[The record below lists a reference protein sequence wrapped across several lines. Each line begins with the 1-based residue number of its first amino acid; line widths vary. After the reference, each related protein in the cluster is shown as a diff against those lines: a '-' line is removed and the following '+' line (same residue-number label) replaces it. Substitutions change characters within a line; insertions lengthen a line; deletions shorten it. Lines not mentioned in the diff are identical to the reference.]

1 MPYPETSNR
10 NILTVSQLN
19 RAANQLLGDHFFS
32 VLVEGEISNLSIP
45 SSGHW
50 YFTLKDANAQV
61 RCAMF
66 KNQQRRQTV
75 KPENGKHMVV
85 KGQVGLYEPRGDYQL
100 IVDSIEAAGAGA
112 LQRAFEALKLKLAD
126 EGLFAG
132 EHKKP
137 LPTLPRCIGVITSP
151 TGAAVKD
158 ILTVLK
164 RRFPTIPVI
173 IYPVAVQGN
182 EARHEI
188 AKAIATANIGRY
200 CDVLIVGRG
209 GGSLEDLWAF
219 NEESVARALFAS
231 EIPIISAV
239 GHETD
244 FTIADFVADVR
255 APTPSAAAE
264 LAVPDQEAW
273 LAWFAELET
282 RLNKRFQQHQQQRRQ
297 KLAWL
302 TGRLR
307 QQHPGQRLRRNAQR
321 LDELETRLQQ
331 ALRGKLQHN
340 HSRLEARIARLWL
353 HNPGLKLAGLKQ
365 RQAFLSQR
373 LQTAIKLRL
382 DKSRQQFLRSSQ
394 TLHAVS
400 PLATLNRGYA
410 LVTVQA
416 TGEIVRSSNQVEV
429 DDLIDIRLAQGSI
442 GGQITRIHQ
451 TDDGSR

>member
-1 MPYPETSNR
+1 MTSPEPRPGQT
-10 NILTVSQLN
+10 ILTVSQLN
-19 RAANQLLGDHFFS
+19 RAANQLLGDYFFS
-32 VLVEGEISNLSIP
+32 VRVEGEVSNLSLP

-50 YFTLKDANAQV
+50 YFSLKDANAQI

-75 KPENGKHMVV
+75 KPENGKHVVV

-100 IVDSIEAAGAGA
+100 IVESIEAAGDGV
-112 LQRAFEALKLKLAD
+112 LQRAFEDLKLKLAS

-132 EHKKP
+132 DHKKT

-164 RRFPTIPVI
+164 RRFPAIPVI

-188 AKAIATANIGRY
+188 AKAIATANIGRR

-219 NEESVARALFAS
+219 NEESVARAIFAS
-231 EIPIISAV
+231 EIPIISAI

-264 LAVPDQEAW
+264 LAAPDQAAW
-273 LAWFAELET
+273 LAGFAELES
-282 RLNKRFQQHQQQRRQ
+282 RLINRFQQHQQQRRQ
-297 KLAWL
+297 KLTWL
-302 TGRLR
+302 TGRLQ
-307 QQHPGQRLRRNAQR
+307 QQHPGQRLMRNAQR
-321 LDELETRLQQ
+321 LDELESRLLQ
-331 ALRGKLQHN
+331 ALRGQLQRKHG
-340 HSRLEARIARLWL
+340 RLETRIATLSL
-353 HNPGLKLAGLKQ
+353 HNPGLKLASLRQ
-365 RQAFLSQR
+365 RQDFLSQR
-373 LQTAIKLRL
+373 LRAAIKLRIE
-382 DKSRQQFLRSSQ
+382 KSQQKFLQSSQ

-410 LVTVQA
+410 LVTANA
-416 TGEIVRSSNQVEV
+416 TGEIVRSASQVKTN
-429 DDLIDIRLAQGSI
+429 DRLDIRLAKGKISSQVKNILENGS
-442 GGQITRIHQ
+442 
-451 TDDGSR
+451 